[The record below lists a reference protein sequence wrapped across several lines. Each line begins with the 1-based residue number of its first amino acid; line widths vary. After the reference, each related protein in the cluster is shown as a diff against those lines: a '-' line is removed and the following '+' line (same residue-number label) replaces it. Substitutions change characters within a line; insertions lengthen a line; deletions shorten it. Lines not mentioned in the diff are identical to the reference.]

1 MPIYCGNNR
10 LHPDVTSG
18 AKTIGSR
25 YSCLRLGF
33 GRAMNEP
40 VNFRYAGPYR
50 SIDNRKFYCGNKN
63 QLPAGYSDFGT
74 LTQCLQKGYGAGK
87 KKKASEVRTPPRPRP
102 RQRSRAGAPQRSRQ
116 PQRRRSRSRTTNIGR
131 RGSTQR
137 RRRS

>member
-40 VNFRYAGPYR
+40 VNFSYAGPYR

-63 QLPAGYSDFGT
+63 QLPVGYSDFGT
-74 LTQCLQKGYGAGK
+74 LSQCLQKGYGAGK
-87 KKKASEVRTPPRPRP
+87 KKKASEARTPPRR
-102 RQRSRAGAPQRSRQ
+102 RQRSRSPRRGR
-116 PQRRRSRSRTTNIGR
+116 PQRRRSRSRSTNRGR
-131 RGSTQR
+131 HRSNQR